1 MSHFMS
7 TNRSSLKVHT
17 VPLMYPNKAAERTVI
32 LHTAHVTYRPVCDVV
47 FIGGANGVLLPLLE
61 LLWEESWSYHERL
74 RAKRERAQLLGFET
88 RRALTRSTHR
98 LSLSYSTLY
107 FLSRSLHHHLL
118 HAFITPLRAA
128 SSHLRCTCLSHV
140 SVWMQVCSCAP
151 LLTESLSLLDTC
163 RELFAYLPTF
173 RCKNTGGFIVT

>member
-1 MSHFMS
+1 MS

-107 FLSRSLHHHLL
+107 FLSPPPPPSPRFHNS
-118 HAFITPLRAA
+118 PQ
-128 SSHLRCTCLSHV
+128 SSQFPSALYMPFTCV
-140 SVWMQVCSCAP
+140 SVDAGVFMCA
-151 LLTESLSLLDTC
+151 
-163 RELFAYLPTF
+163 FAH
-173 RCKNTGGFIVT
+173 

>member
-1 MSHFMS
+1 MS

-61 LLWEESWSYHERL
+61 LLWEESWSYHECL
-74 RAKRERAQLLGFET
+74 RAKRES
-88 RRALTRSTHR
+88 STPGIRNTPSTDKKHSPT
-98 LSLSYSTLY
+98 LSLVLHPL
-107 FLSRSLHHHLL
+107 LSLSLHHHLL